1 MNLSHVLPVKK
12 QECREKVL
20 NDTAFPKTAVHF
32 CCLKWLHFSAKKPL
46 AESWVVL
53 GLVANMNGDY
63 PLSLA
68 ENLRA
73 YIYFFLPL
81 VQHK

>member
-20 NDTAFPKTAVHF
+20 SDTAFPKPAVHF

-46 AESWVVL
+46 AASCVVL
-53 GLVANMNGDY
+53 GLLANMNGDY

-68 ENLRA
+68 ENLNA
-73 YIYFFLPL
+73 HIYSFLAL
-81 VQHK
+81 VHHK